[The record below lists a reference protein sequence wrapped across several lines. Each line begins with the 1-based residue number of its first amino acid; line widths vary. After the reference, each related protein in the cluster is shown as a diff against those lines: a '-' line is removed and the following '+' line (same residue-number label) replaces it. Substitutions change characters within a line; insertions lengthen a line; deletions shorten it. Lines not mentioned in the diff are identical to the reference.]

1 MLHLALTLLNQ
12 GFPIMTT
19 TAPSATPRRPV
30 VLVILD
36 GFGINPSKLHNAI
49 AQARTPR
56 LDEYFFRY
64 PYTLLNASGTGVGLP
79 TGQMGNSEVGHMTLG
94 SGSLLRQDLVLIDD
108 AIADG
113 SFFENPAL
121 LSAVKAARAK
131 QRPLQLLGLASEGGV
146 HSHSRHLLALIEL
159 CRREGVIPLVHL
171 ITDGR
176 DTPPKSV
183 LNGLGEIE
191 DALDAAKG
199 RIATVSGR
207 FYAMDR
213 DRRFD
218 RTERA
223 WRAIVLGKGRRAAT
237 PRAAIDAAY
246 AAGEG
251 DEFIQPSV
259 IGDWKGLEPDDPMLL
274 FNFRKDRPRQIAA
287 ALALDAFEG
296 FDRGSAPRAE
306 LTCMMVYD
314 RRFGLPHAFDPEVP
328 QITLNRVISAQGIEQ
343 FHCAET
349 EKYAHVTFFFNG
361 GSEEPAAGEV
371 HRLIPSPMVKTYDL
385 KPEMSAVQVA
395 DAVVEAIE
403 TGQYG
408 FILVNFANGDMVGH
422 TGYIDAVVHAV
433 EVLDQQ
439 AGRVLDAAVA
449 HGYSA
454 LLTADHGNCDMMV
467 DPETDEPHTQHTTN
481 PVPFLVVDEERWVLR
496 PNGTLADV
504 APTVIELMGLAPSEA
519 MSGRSLLFEAVA
531 PQPNVAVDRMR
542 LAQTG

>member
-1 MLHLALTLLNQ
+1 MNTSVQ
-12 GFPIMTT
+12 STV
-19 TAPSATPRRPV
+19 PRRPV

-36 GFGINPSKLHNAI
+36 GVGINPSKLHNAM

-64 PYTLLNASGTGVGLP
+64 PFTQLNASGSGVGLP
-79 TGQMGNSEVGHMTLG
+79 VGQMGNSEVGHMTLG
-94 SGSLLRQDLVLIDD
+94 SGSALRQDLVLIDD

-113 SFFENPAL
+113 SFFDNPAL
-121 LSAVKAARAK
+121 CAAVSSAKAK
-131 QRPLQLLGLASEGGV
+131 GRPLQLLGLVSEGGV

-159 CRREGVIPLVHL
+159 CGREGVTPLVHM

-183 LNGLGEIE
+183 LNSLGDVEE
-191 DALDAAKG
+191 ALDGAGGA
-199 RIATVSGR
+199 IVTVSGR
-207 FYAMDR
+207 YYAMDR

-223 WRAIVLGKGRRAAT
+223 WRAIVLGKGRSAPTA
-237 PRAAIDAAY
+237 RAAIDAAY

-251 DEFIQPSV
+251 DEFVHPSV
-259 IGDWKGLEPDDPMLL
+259 IGDWHGLQADDPMVL

-287 ALALDAFEG
+287 ALALPGFEG
-296 FDRGSAPRAE
+296 FDRGDAPLCD

-314 RRFGLPHAFDPEVP
+314 RTFGLPHAFDPEKPSV
-328 QITLNRVISAQGIEQ
+328 TLNQLISAEGIEQ

-361 GSEEPAAGEV
+361 GQEEPAEGEV

-385 KPEMSAVQVA
+385 KPEMSAAQVG

-403 TGQYG
+403 SERYG
-408 FILVNFANGDMVGH
+408 FIVVNFANGDMVGH
-422 TGYIDAVVHAV
+422 TGFMDAVIHAV
-433 EVLDQQ
+433 EVVDHQ

-454 LLTADHGNCDMMV
+454 LLTADHGNCDMMA

-481 PVPFLVVDEERWVLR
+481 PVPFLVVDQERWVLR
-496 PNGTLADV
+496 PSGGLADV
-504 APTVIELMGLAPSEA
+504 APTVLELMGLPQTEA
-519 MSGRSLLFEAVA
+519 MSGQSLLVEARL
-531 PQPNVAVDRMR
+531 PQPSAALDRM
-542 LAQTG
+542 AMASTS